1 MRNSQAKLKRINR
14 KESFLKNHGLKS
26 LEKGRVKL
34 SSNVNE
40 VIRAVLNFFYEKILH
55 AQNAQNVHKRTKT
68 KKSAFYAHKKRLF
81 AYLCFLCF
89 CLDAYLYFLCV
100 QNLFVKKKMKR
111 FQTDDLMTSFTLL
124 LKFILLLTWY
134 FFNYYN
140 PFQLSQCFP
149 IITILFNY
157 PYLFQLSKYFSI
169 ITISLQSF

>member
-1 MRNSQAKLKRINR
+1 MTSLRSSKCLKTTV
-14 KESFLKNHGLKS
+14 ELKFTIQKANACS
-26 LEKGRVKL
+26 PWTACCI

-100 QNLFVKKKMKR
+100 QNLFVKKNMKR

-124 LKFILLLTWY
+124 LKFILLLT
-134 FFNYYN
+134 
-140 PFQLSQCFP
+140 
-149 IITILFNY
+149 
-157 PYLFQLSKYFSI
+157 
-169 ITISLQSF
+169 

>member
-14 KESFLKNHGLKS
+14 KESFLKNRGLKS

-100 QNLFVKKKMKR
+100 QNFFVKKKMKR

-124 LKFILLLTWY
+124 LKFILLLT
-134 FFNYYN
+134 
-140 PFQLSQCFP
+140 
-149 IITILFNY
+149 
-157 PYLFQLSKYFSI
+157 
-169 ITISLQSF
+169 